1 MDKNGVAMLSI
12 AAQTVSNSTDDT
24 LSSTQEYTTGLLS
37 PGNNDKGPS
46 RSRLV
51 LPDMTP
57 EVRKDMES
65 GGLPTD
71 RPLSISKRSEWVD
84 YPLKDIAN
92 PHPNDVRKFV
102 CLVQAFNI
110 FMLSCLTGPLFISY
124 LILHL
129 SLPQQVC
136 GRGGGSNNHPGNEAF
151 RLLVNE
157 VKLPYVN
164 CPKREKP
171 LIARRIV
178 EAVRNQSPPGR
189 FLQKDGETGFWNDIG
204 DGRARE
210 KTSQA
215 LREGAPVIR
224 NNLMEKTGTS
234 GVTVE
239 GGSAKKKKVRNS
251 PVNLLGGEKQ
261 EQDGLNVNVDG
272 AKLVQPP
279 TSQPFSNQPPMSL
292 GFHNMLNDKQSAI
305 SSYKEYVSS
314 KMTPWQQND
323 FCPETRDEL
332 GERFTGF
339 APPSSMSYSQHRRR
353 ATMDYAPSHLRPI
366 PDSIP
371 YETVRGL
378 LLGHL
383 DPVQLAY
390 TILPP
395 EDAAAVARLHMT
407 MNGNNTSTMGIS
419 NINQSAP
426 INVSHNP
433 QPLPLCSI
441 ISDGSSSPS
450 ECPSIKEELSSLDDS
465 LRSNVRA
472 RAVLPKKKRKFIG

>member
-65 GGLPTD
+65 GGLPTE

-92 PHPNDVRKFV
+92 PHPNDV
-102 CLVQAFNI
+102 L
-110 FMLSCLTGPLFISY
+110 
-124 LILHL
+124 
-129 SLPQQVC
+129 C

-239 GGSAKKKKVRNS
+239 GGSAKKKKKVRNS

-332 GERFTGF
+332 GGRFTGF